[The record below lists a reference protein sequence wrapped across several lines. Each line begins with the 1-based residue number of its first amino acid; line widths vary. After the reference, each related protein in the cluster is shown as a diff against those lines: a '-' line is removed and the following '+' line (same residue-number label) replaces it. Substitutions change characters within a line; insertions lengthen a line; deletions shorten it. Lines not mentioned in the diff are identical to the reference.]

1 MKVTPINNSPKFKGY
16 TNVLHATCEDNAGRV
31 LSYMSMRLD
40 NAGRNDL
47 QQWHNIQRKLF
58 LKNDVKDTLTFA
70 IFKDE
75 IEEQKHLII
84 DRFGINI
91 ENKYKFDG
99 SAFDRLLIDAMLF
112 VQNITHRIKTATSI
126 KSDNNFNKTL
136 DDTTE
141 SLSGIFGDKIFGR
154 LYAIEGIKPDSLII
168 NAAKKMD
175 EDVIEEIRKIY

>member
-16 TNVLHATCEDNAGRV
+16 TNVLHATCEDSAGKV

-91 ENKYKFDG
+91 EEKFDG

-141 SLSGIFGDKIFGR
+141 LLSGIFDDRILGR

-175 EDVIEEIRKIY
+175 KDVIEKIRKIY

>member
-16 TNVLHATCEDNAGRV
+16 TNVLHATCEDNAGKV

-58 LKNDVKDTLTFA
+58 FKNDVKDTLTFA

-91 ENKYKFDG
+91 EEKFDG

-141 SLSGIFGDKIFGR
+141 LLSSIFDDKILGR

-175 EDVIEEIRKIY
+175 KDVIEEIRKIY

>member
-16 TNVLHATCEDNAGRV
+16 TNVLHATCDDGCGKTMR
-31 LSYMSMRLD
+31 YMSMRLD

-75 IEEQKHLII
+75 IDGQKNLII
-84 DRFGINI
+84 ENFGINL
-91 ENKYKFDG
+91 ENKFNG
-99 SAFDRLLIDAMLF
+99 SPFEKLLLDAMLF

-141 SLSGIFGDKIFGR
+141 LLSGIFNDKMFGR

>member
-16 TNVLHATCEDNAGRV
+16 TNVLHAVCDDNAGRV

-75 IEEQKHLII
+75 IDGQKNLII

-91 ENKYKFDG
+91 ENKFNG
-99 SAFDRLLIDAMLF
+99 SPFDRLLIDAMLF

-141 SLSGIFGDKIFGR
+141 LLSDIFDDKIFGR

>member
-16 TNVLHATCEDNAGRV
+16 TNVLHAVCDDNAGRV

-75 IEEQKHLII
+75 IDGQKNLII
-84 DRFGINI
+84 ENFGINL
-91 ENKYKFDG
+91 ENKFNCSPFEK
-99 SAFDRLLIDAMLF
+99 LLLDAMLF

-141 SLSGIFGDKIFGR
+141 SLSGILGDKIFGR